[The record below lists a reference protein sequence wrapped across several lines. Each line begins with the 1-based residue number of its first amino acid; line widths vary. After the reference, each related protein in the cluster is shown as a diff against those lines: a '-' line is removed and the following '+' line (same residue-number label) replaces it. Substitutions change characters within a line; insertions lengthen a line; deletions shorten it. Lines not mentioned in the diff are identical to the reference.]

1 MATQPSGRRRLPS
14 EAQRPD
20 VMFKGL
26 DRLTVPF
33 RERFAQPEHHSEG
46 DCHLELG
53 EELEIDP
60 WHIFT

>member
-1 MATQPSGRRRLPS
+1 
-14 EAQRPD
+14 
-20 VMFKGL
+20 MFKGL